1 MPATFI
7 NSFILFFVA
16 IDTIGN
22 VPFFLSLTEDI
33 KVKERNKIAIKATII
48 AFFIM
53 ITFAYGGR
61 YLLEAINVSLDSLKI
76 AGGVILML
84 LAIDILFE
92 KRKKRREKR
101 VEEALDEKS
110 FDEIVVFPIAIPF
123 IAGPSALT
131 TIILLIGNYKNFPE
145 FQITVIIALIAAL
158 VFGLILMI
166 GASYIVK
173 FVPKQILMVLKLLL
187 ISNYLFK
194 VAKTSAS
201 RVFALKDCVKG
212 TGTTLASTGLLEYL
226 FGK

>member
-1 MPATFI
+1 MTATFI

-33 KVKERNKIAIKATII
+33 KIRERNQIAIKSTII
-48 AFFIM
+48 AFFIL
-53 ITFAYGGR
+53 ITFAYVGR
-61 YLLEAINVSLDSLKI
+61 FLLESIGVSLDSLKI

-110 FDEIVVFPIAIPF
+110 IEEIAVFPIAIPF

-145 FQITVIIALIAAL
+145 FQVPVIVALIAAL
-158 VFGLILMI
+158 IVGLILMV
-166 GASYIVK
+166 GASYIIK
-173 FVPKQILMVLKLLL
+173 FVPKQILH
-187 ISNYLFK
+187 
-194 VAKTSAS
+194 ATS
-201 RVFALKDCVKG
+201 RVMAFILAALATQFIVDGIK
-212 TGTTLASTGLLEYL
+212 AS
-226 FGK
+226 FNI